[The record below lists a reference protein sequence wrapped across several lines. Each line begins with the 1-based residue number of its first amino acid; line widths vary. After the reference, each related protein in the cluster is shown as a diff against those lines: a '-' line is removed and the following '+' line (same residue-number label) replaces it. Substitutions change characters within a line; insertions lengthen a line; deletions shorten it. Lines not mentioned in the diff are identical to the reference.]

1 MRIPDQYDRDEWKYN
16 SRELPKWDR
25 ENGCL
30 GEDGAKTFQDLKRAY
45 MKKTSI
51 FLFPFTFT
59 NSSYVL
65 SHQFLIGHSFVLM

>member
-1 MRIPDQYDRDEWKYN
+1 MRIPDQYNRDQWKYN

-45 MKKTSI
+45 MKKHQYFYSPLPLLTQVMCFPINSLLATH
-51 FLFPFTFT
+51 LF
-59 NSSYVL
+59 
-65 SHQFLIGHSFVLM
+65 